1 MILGASGMFGHTCY
15 RHFSNNLNH
24 EVIGVI
30 RSSDCIALLPHGDCS
45 RLVICEDVLNLD
57 FLKKIIC
64 DSSPDVVIN
73 AAGIIKQSNLSACV
87 QIMFELNSL
96 FPKNLLQICSELNIR
111 LIHLSTDCVF
121 SGKRGMYRESDAP
134 DPIDLYGR
142 SKLFGEVYRS
152 NAITIRTSIIG
163 HEIRNKKSLLEWFLL
178 QDKAM
183 GYTNA
188 IFSGLTTL
196 ELSSV
201 ILNKILP
208 NNSLGGL
215 YHISSNPISKYA
227 LLNLIAKEY
236 NKKILLTESSEVKIN
251 RSLDSSKFR
260 EVTGYMPKDWQ
271 TMILQMR
278 EFG

>member
-1 MILGASGMFGHTCY
+1 MILGATGMFGHTCFRY
-15 RHFSNNLNH
+15 FSNNSNH
-24 EVIGVI
+24 EMIGVI
-30 RSSDCIALLPHGDCS
+30 RSSDYIALLPHGGCS

-57 FLKKIIC
+57 SIKKIIC
-64 DSSPDVVIN
+64 DISPDVIIN
-73 AAGIIKQSNLSACV
+73 AAGIIKQSNSSACV

-96 FPKNLLQICSELNIR
+96 FPKNLLEMCSELNIR

-121 SGKRGMYRESDAP
+121 SGKSGMYRELDAP
-134 DPIDLYGR
+134 DPIDLYGM
-142 SKLFGEVYRS
+142 SKLFGEVHRP

-163 HEIRNKKSLLEWFLL
+163 HEIRNDKSLLEWFLS
-178 QDKAM
+178 QDRAS
-183 GYTNA
+183 GFINA

-196 ELSSV
+196 ELSDV
-201 ILNKILP
+201 ILSKIIP
-208 NNSLGGL
+208 NNSLSGL

-227 LLNLIAKEY
+227 LLNLISKEY

-260 EVTGYMPKDWQ
+260 EVTGYLPKDWQ